1 MRRTRNRLIAIA
13 AILAGVAV
21 PVGTA
26 VASAAP
32 SAPVASSQATWMH
45 G

>member
-1 MRRTRNRLIAIA
+1 MRNRLIAALIA
-13 AILAGVAV
+13 AFAIAGGIV
-21 PVGTA
+21 PA

-32 SAPVASSQATWMH
+32 SAPVASSSYTWMH